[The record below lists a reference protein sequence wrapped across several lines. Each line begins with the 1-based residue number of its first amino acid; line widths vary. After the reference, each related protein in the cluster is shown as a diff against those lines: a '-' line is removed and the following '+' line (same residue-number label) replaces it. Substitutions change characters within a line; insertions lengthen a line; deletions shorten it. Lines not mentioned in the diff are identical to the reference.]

1 MSRHTQAVVRPRK
14 PKSRTHHLDRRLKQI
29 VALDTDNDDDN
40 LLTTEQVAEWF
51 GVSTQWLEIGRSKGW
66 GPPFERIAPHLIR
79 YRRGKVRS
87 WLDGRSHS
95 STSEYM
101 RGAKRARR
109 AQVEA

>member
-29 VALDTDNDDDN
+29 VALDTDNDDDK

-66 GPPFERIAPHLIR
+66 RPP
-79 YRRGKVRS
+79 YRTA
-87 WLDGRSHS
+87 SHS
-95 STSEYM
+95 LSP
-101 RGAKRARR
+101 RQGPQLARR
-109 AQVEA
+109 AQPLLHFRIHARR